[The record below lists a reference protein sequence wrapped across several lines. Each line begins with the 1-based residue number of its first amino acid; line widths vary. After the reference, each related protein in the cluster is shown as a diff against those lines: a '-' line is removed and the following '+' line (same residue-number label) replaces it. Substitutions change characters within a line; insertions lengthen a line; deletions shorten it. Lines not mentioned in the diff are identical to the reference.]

1 MSEKDVWEL
10 YQNASPAAKGTL
22 AHRLQN
28 PKWPPGGPK
37 MADAV
42 GNVFTHRFLGIL
54 SNFR

>member
-37 MADAV
+37 MADGV
-42 GNVFTHRFLGIL
+42 CKGVYP
-54 SNFR
+54 